1 MNELVPGAGR
11 LRRMARRPAS
21 PSPPVDPRPVDLLPL
36 RSAAA
41 LVGRT
46 VDTIRDWRTRY
57 GLRDWRDPTKKGA
70 PSLVSKEELLTVAAR
85 AAAARP
91 DASGVVDGVVVPSG
105 SLSRREP
112 SASTSPQT
120 SPHGGSPDGG
130 PYPLA
135 TLAPILAE
143 LAGERDRLR
152 VERDTATAAAL
163 ALRDRV
169 TELET
174 LLVLGRRSAVEDE
187 ARRIRTRRRG
197 PAASPAPATPPPPP
211 APAPPQS
218 SKKKPAK
225 QKKGRR

>member
-1 MNELVPGAGR
+1 
-11 LRRMARRPAS
+11 MARRPAS
-21 PSPPVDPRPVDLLPL
+21 PSSPQTDARPDDLLPL
-36 RSAAA
+36 RAAAA

-70 PSLVSKEELLTVAAR
+70 PSLVSRADLLTVAAR

-112 SASTSPQT
+112 SSSTSPQT
-120 SPHGGSPDGG
+120 SPQGGSPDGV

-135 TLAPILAE
+135 SLAPILAE

-187 ARRIRTRRRG
+187 ARRIRVRRRD
-197 PAASPAPATPPPPP
+197 PAASPAPAAPPPSPLP
-211 APAPPQS
+211 VSPEKPT
-218 SKKKPAK
+218 KKPTK
-225 QKKGRR
+225 KKGRR